1 MNTIYLRF
9 LSIRVFFLILIIFSQ
24 TNILFGQEFP
34 KETQFGLES
43 VKISRIIVGSDNSNT
58 IDNETVKSTITGII
72 DQIEIT
78 SDNKCTI
85 EVNKNEIPASYVI
98 SGNTITISYNNKE
111 NVYIYDYDGS
121 VLTLKFDHFFEKPV
135 DGIELGYNIKM
146 GYRILNR
153 Q

>member
-24 TNILFGQEFP
+24 TNLSFGQEIP
-34 KETQFGLES
+34 KEARFGLDS

-58 IDNETVKSTITGII
+58 IDYETVKSTITGII

-98 SGNTITISYNNKE
+98 SGNTNAISYNNKK
-111 NVYIYDYDGS
+111 NVYMYNFNGNMLY
-121 VLTLKFDHFFEKPV
+121 LKYDHFFEKPV
-135 DGIELGYNIKM
+135 NGIELGYGVIMEYK
-146 GYRILNR
+146 ILNR

>member
-9 LSIRVFFLILIIFSQ
+9 LLIRVFFLILIIFSQ
-24 TNILFGQEFP
+24 TNLLFGQEFP

-58 IDNETVKSTITGII
+58 IDYETVKSTISGII

-98 SGNTITISYNNKE
+98 SGNTIAISFNNKK
-111 NVYIYDYDGS
+111 NVYMYDFDGS
-121 VLTLKFDHFFEKPV
+121 MLYLKYDHFFEKPV
-135 DGIELGYNIKM
+135 NGIELGYGIIMEYK
-146 GYRILNR
+146 ILNR